1 MTVAAPPGFDRDYV
15 EVQQFYAHH
24 MQLLDSGAAEEWTGT
39 FTEDCV
45 VTLPTLPEPI
55 RGRAGLAK
63 AVARAA
69 ADRSARGE
77 VQRHWH
83 GMVAVYPNEDGT
95 ARVRCYALVF
105 LTSVGGVPRLHR
117 TCVCEDVLVR
127 DANGWLVRE
136 RFVTRDDLPGGNR

>member
-1 MTVAAPPGFDRDYV
+1 MTVAALPGFDRIYA

-24 MQLLDSGAAEEWTGT
+24 MQLLDSGAAEEWAQT

-45 VTLPTLPEPI
+45 VSLPTMPEPV
-55 RGRAGLAK
+55 RGRARLAE

-69 ADRSARGE
+69 ADRVARGE

-83 GMVAVYPNEDGT
+83 GMVAVHPDSDGT

-105 LTSVGGVPRLHR
+105 LTPLGGEPRLHR
-117 TCVCEDVLVR
+117 TCVCEDVLV
-127 DANGWLVRE
+127 AGPNGWQVRE
-136 RFVTRDDLPGGNR
+136 RRVTRDDLPGEMR